1 MTAVKKYIVLFT
13 KIAGL
18 TILYIPIWIAGAMFI
33 QDGLPDVQPEP
44 GLVNETT
51 GMLILALV
59 NTLLILSLILTS
71 KWRGWKLALVLA
83 VAYYGSFTFITQIE
97 TWYFLTGITVSAEL
111 TSSLFLMGLTV
122 PLLFIPIAIFIFGH
136 WKKIDGEDAPLT
148 LLHMPVKQ
156 FIIRLVAISILYVV
170 IYWIAGYYIAWQNPE
185 LRAFYGSEGEITP
198 FWEHTIQTFSN
209 SPDLLIL
216 QLIRGVLFALF
227 VYPVIR
233 GSSVSPW
240 LTSLITGSLLAIPSL
255 GHILANP
262 LIPSA
267 EVRFTHMIET
277 IPSTFLFG
285 IIIALIFHR
294 KFTTKSCEISN

>member
-1 MTAVKKYIVLFT
+1 MKIVRQYLIWLI

-33 QDGLPDVQPEP
+33 QGGLPDLQPEP

-51 GMLILALV
+51 GMVIIALA
-59 NTLLILSLILTS
+59 NTLLIISLIVTS

-83 VAYYGSFTFITQIE
+83 LAYYGSFTFITQIE
-97 TWYFLTGITVSAEL
+97 TWYFLYGITVSSEL
-111 TSSLFLMGLTV
+111 ISGLFLMGLTV
-122 PLLFIPIAIFIFGH
+122 PLLFIPIAIAVIGN
-136 WKKIDGEDAPLT
+136 WKNDDGSHLKYLA
-148 LLHMPVKQ
+148 MPAKQ
-156 FIIRLVAISILYVV
+156 FLIRLTAISILYVI

-185 LRAFYGSEGEITP
+185 LRSFYGSQGEIMP
-198 FWEHTIQTFSN
+198 FWEHTVQTLSDT
-209 SPDLLIL
+209 PDLLIL
-216 QLIRGVLFALF
+216 QLFRGILFALF

-240 LTSLITGSLLAIPSL
+240 LSSLIIGSLLAIPSL

-267 EVRFTHMIET
+267 EVRFTHMVET

-285 IIIALIFHR
+285 LIIALTFHR
-294 KFTTKSCEISN
+294 KFTSVSYKCRF

>member
-59 NTLLILSLILTS
+59 NTLLIISLIVTS
-71 KWRGWKLALVLA
+71 QWRGWKLALFLA
-83 VAYYGSFTFITQIE
+83 IAYFGSFTFITQIE
-97 TWYFLTGITVSAEL
+97 TWYFLTGLTVSSEL
-111 TSSLFLMGLTV
+111 ISALFLMGLTV
-122 PLLFIPIAIFIFGH
+122 PLLFIPIAILISGY
-136 WKKIDGEDAPLT
+136 WKDEGAVSDLK
-148 LLHMPVKQ
+148 LLDMPVKQ
-156 FIIRLVAISILYVV
+156 FIIRLTAISILYVI

-185 LRAFYGSEGEITP
+185 LRSFYGSQGEIMP
-198 FWEHTIQTFSN
+198 FWDHTIQTLSDT
-209 SPDLLIL
+209 PDLLIL
-216 QLIRGVLFALF
+216 QLFRGTLFALF

-285 IIIALIFHR
+285 MIISWFFHR
-294 KFTTKSCEISN
+294 KITTASRK

>member
-1 MTAVKKYIVLFT
+1 MKMVRQYLIWLI

-59 NTLLILSLILTS
+59 NTLLIISLIVTS
-71 KWRGWKLALVLA
+71 KWRGWKLALFLA
-83 VAYYGSFTFITQIE
+83 IAYFGSFTFITQIE
-97 TWYFLTGITVSAEL
+97 TWYFLTGLTVSSEL
-111 TSSLFLMGLTV
+111 ISALFLMGLTV
-122 PLLFIPIAIFIFGH
+122 PLLFIPIAILISGY
-136 WKKIDGEDAPLT
+136 WKDEGAVSDLK
-148 LLHMPVKQ
+148 LLDMPVKQ
-156 FIIRLVAISILYVV
+156 FIIRLTAISILYVI

-185 LRAFYGSEGEITP
+185 LRSFYGSQGEIMP
-198 FWEHTIQTFSN
+198 FWDHTIQTLSDT
-209 SPDLLIL
+209 PDLLIL
-216 QLIRGVLFALF
+216 QLFRGTLFALF

-285 IIIALIFHR
+285 MIISWFFHR
-294 KFTTKSCEISN
+294 KITTASRK

>member
-1 MTAVKKYIVLFT
+1 MKMVRQYLIWLI

-33 QDGLPDVQPEP
+33 QDGLPDVQPDP

-51 GMLILALV
+51 GMLILAMV
-59 NTLLILSLILTS
+59 NTLLIISLIVTS
-71 KWRGWKLALVLA
+71 KWRGWKLALFLA
-83 VAYYGSFTFITQIE
+83 IAYFGSFTFITQIE
-97 TWYFLTGITVSAEL
+97 TWYFLTGITVSSEL
-111 TSSLFLMGLTV
+111 ISALFLMGLTV
-122 PLLFIPIAIFIFGH
+122 PLLFIPIAILISGY
-136 WKKIDGEDAPLT
+136 WKDEGAVSDLK
-148 LLHMPVKQ
+148 LLDMPVKQ
-156 FIIRLVAISILYVV
+156 FIIRLTAISILYVI

-185 LRAFYGSEGEITP
+185 LRSFYGSQGEIMP
-198 FWEHTIQTFSN
+198 FWDHTIQTLSDT
-209 SPDLLIL
+209 PDLLIL
-216 QLIRGVLFALF
+216 QLFRGTLFALF

-240 LTSLITGSLLAIPSL
+240 LTSLIIGSLLAIPSL

-285 IIIALIFHR
+285 MIISWFFHR
-294 KFTTKSCEISN
+294 KITTASRK

>member
-1 MTAVKKYIVLFT
+1 MKMVRQYLIWLI

-33 QDGLPDVQPEP
+33 QDGLPDVQPDP

-51 GMLILALV
+51 GMLILAMV
-59 NTLLILSLILTS
+59 NTLLIISLIVTS
-71 KWRGWKLALVLA
+71 KWRGWKLALFLA
-83 VAYYGSFTFITQIE
+83 IAYFGSFTFITQIE
-97 TWYFLTGITVSAEL
+97 TWYFLTGITVSSEL
-111 TSSLFLMGLTV
+111 ISALFLMGLTV
-122 PLLFIPIAIFIFGH
+122 PLLFIPIAILISGY
-136 WKKIDGEDAPLT
+136 WKDEGAVSDLK
-148 LLHMPVKQ
+148 LLDMPVKQ
-156 FIIRLVAISILYVV
+156 FIIRLTAISILYVI

-185 LRAFYGSEGEITP
+185 LRSFYGSQGEIMP
-198 FWEHTIQTFSN
+198 FWDHTIQTLSDT
-209 SPDLLIL
+209 PDLLIL
-216 QLIRGVLFALF
+216 QLFRGTLFALF

-285 IIIALIFHR
+285 MIISWFFHR
-294 KFTTKSCEISN
+294 KITTASRK

>member
-59 NTLLILSLILTS
+59 NTLLIISLIVTS
-71 KWRGWKLALVLA
+71 QWRGWKLALFLA
-83 VAYYGSFTFITQIE
+83 IAYFGTFTFITQIE
-97 TWYFLTGITVSAEL
+97 TWYFLTGITVSSEL
-111 TSSLFLMGLTV
+111 ISALFLMGLTV
-122 PLLFIPIAIFIFGH
+122 PLLFIPIAILISGY
-136 WKKIDGEDAPLT
+136 WKDEGAVSDLK
-148 LLHMPVKQ
+148 LLDMPVKQ
-156 FIIRLVAISILYVV
+156 FIIRLTAISILYVI

-185 LRAFYGSEGEITP
+185 LRSFYGSQGEIMP
-198 FWEHTIQTFSN
+198 FWDHTIQTLSDT
-209 SPDLLIL
+209 PDLLIL
-216 QLIRGVLFALF
+216 QLFRGTLFALF

>member
-1 MTAVKKYIVLFT
+1 MKMVRQYLIWLI

-59 NTLLILSLILTS
+59 NTLLIISLIVTS
-71 KWRGWKLALVLA
+71 QWRGWKLALFLA
-83 VAYYGSFTFITQIE
+83 IAYFGSFTFITQIE
-97 TWYFLTGITVSAEL
+97 TWYFLTGITVSSEL
-111 TSSLFLMGLTV
+111 ISALFLMGLTV
-122 PLLFIPIAIFIFGH
+122 PLLFIPIAILISGY
-136 WKKIDGEDAPLT
+136 WKDEGAVSDLKILD
-148 LLHMPVKQ
+148 MPVKQ
-156 FIIRLVAISILYVV
+156 FIIRLTAISILYVI

-185 LRAFYGSEGEITP
+185 LRSFYGSQGEIMP
-198 FWEHTIQTFSN
+198 FWDHTIQTLSDT
-209 SPDLLIL
+209 PDLLIL
-216 QLIRGVLFALF
+216 QLFRGTLFALF

-240 LTSLITGSLLAIPSL
+240 LTSLIIGSLLAIPSL

-285 IIIALIFHR
+285 MIISWFFHR
-294 KFTTKSCEISN
+294 KITTASRK

>member
-1 MTAVKKYIVLFT
+1 MKMVRQYLIWLI

-59 NTLLILSLILTS
+59 NTLLIISLIVTS
-71 KWRGWKLALVLA
+71 QWRGWKLALFLA
-83 VAYYGSFTFITQIE
+83 IAYFGSFTFITQIE
-97 TWYFLTGITVSAEL
+97 TWYFLTGLTVSSEL
-111 TSSLFLMGLTV
+111 ISALFLMGLTV
-122 PLLFIPIAIFIFGH
+122 PLLFIPIAILISGY
-136 WKKIDGEDAPLT
+136 WKDEGAVSDLK
-148 LLHMPVKQ
+148 LLDMPVKQ
-156 FIIRLVAISILYVV
+156 FIIRLTAISILYVI

-185 LRAFYGSEGEITP
+185 LRSFYGSQGEIMP
-198 FWEHTIQTFSN
+198 FWDHTIQTLSDT
-209 SPDLLIL
+209 PDLLIL
-216 QLIRGVLFALF
+216 QLFRGTLFALF

-240 LTSLITGSLLAIPSL
+240 LTSLIIGSLLAIPSL

-285 IIIALIFHR
+285 MIISWFFHR
-294 KFTTKSCEISN
+294 KITTASRK

>member
-1 MTAVKKYIVLFT
+1 MKMVRQYLIWLI

-59 NTLLILSLILTS
+59 NTLLIISLIVTS
-71 KWRGWKLALVLA
+71 QWRGWKLALFLA
-83 VAYYGSFTFITQIE
+83 IAYFGSFTFITQIE
-97 TWYFLTGITVSAEL
+97 TWYFLTGLTVSSEL
-111 TSSLFLMGLTV
+111 ISALFLMGLTV
-122 PLLFIPIAIFIFGH
+122 PLLFIPIAILISGY
-136 WKKIDGEDAPLT
+136 WKDEGAVSDLK
-148 LLHMPVKQ
+148 LLDMPVKQ
-156 FIIRLVAISILYVV
+156 FIIRLTAISILYVI

-185 LRAFYGSEGEITP
+185 LRSFYGSQGEIMP
-198 FWEHTIQTFSN
+198 FWDHTIQTLSDT
-209 SPDLLIL
+209 PDLLIL
-216 QLIRGVLFALF
+216 QLFRGTLFALF

-285 IIIALIFHR
+285 MIISWFFHR
-294 KFTTKSCEISN
+294 KITTASRK

>member
-1 MTAVKKYIVLFT
+1 MKMVRQYLIWLI

-33 QDGLPDVQPEP
+33 QDGLPDVQPDP

-51 GMLILALV
+51 GMLILATV
-59 NTLLILSLILTS
+59 NTLLIISLIVTS
-71 KWRGWKLALVLA
+71 KWRGWKLALFLA
-83 VAYYGSFTFITQIE
+83 IAYFGSFTFITQIE
-97 TWYFLTGITVSAEL
+97 TWYFLTGITVSSEL
-111 TSSLFLMGLTV
+111 ISALFLMGLTV
-122 PLLFIPIAIFIFGH
+122 PLLFIPIAILISGY
-136 WKKIDGEDAPLT
+136 WKDEGAVSDLK
-148 LLHMPVKQ
+148 LLDMPVKQ
-156 FIIRLVAISILYVV
+156 FIIRLTAISILYVI

-185 LRAFYGSEGEITP
+185 LRSFYGSQGEIMP
-198 FWEHTIQTFSN
+198 FWDHTIQTLSDT
-209 SPDLLIL
+209 PDLLIL
-216 QLIRGVLFALF
+216 QLFRGTLFALF

-285 IIIALIFHR
+285 MIISWFFHR
-294 KFTTKSCEISN
+294 KITTASRK

>member
-1 MTAVKKYIVLFT
+1 MKIVRQYLIWLI

-33 QDGLPDVQPEP
+33 QDGLPDVKPEP
-44 GLVNETT
+44 GLVSDTT
-51 GMLILALV
+51 GMLFLALV
-59 NTLLILSLILTS
+59 NTLLIISLIVTS

-97 TWYFLTGITVSAEL
+97 TWYFLSGITVSSEL
-111 TSSLFLMGLTV
+111 ISALFLMGLTV
-122 PLLFIPIAIFIFGH
+122 PLLFIPIAILISGY
-136 WKKIDGEDAPLT
+136 WKDEGTVSDLK
-148 LLHMPVKQ
+148 LLDMPVKQ
-156 FIIRLVAISILYVV
+156 FLIRLTVIAILYVI

-185 LRAFYGSEGEITP
+185 LRSFYGSQGEIMP
-198 FWEHTIQTFSN
+198 FWDHTIQTLSDT
-209 SPDLLIL
+209 PDLLIL
-216 QLIRGVLFALF
+216 QLFRGTLFALF

-240 LTSLITGSLLAIPSL
+240 ITALIIGSLLAIPSL
-255 GHILANP
+255 GHIIANP

-285 IIIALIFHR
+285 VIITLIFHR

>member
-1 MTAVKKYIVLFT
+1 
-13 KIAGL
+13 
-18 TILYIPIWIAGAMFI
+18 MFI
-33 QDGLPDVQPEP
+33 QDGLPDVQPDP

-51 GMLILALV
+51 GMLILAMV
-59 NTLLILSLILTS
+59 NTLLIISLIVTS
-71 KWRGWKLALVLA
+71 KWRGWKLALFLA
-83 VAYYGSFTFITQIE
+83 IAYFGSFTFITQIE
-97 TWYFLTGITVSAEL
+97 TWYFLTGITVSSEL
-111 TSSLFLMGLTV
+111 ISALFLMGLTV
-122 PLLFIPIAIFIFGH
+122 PLLFIPIAILISGY
-136 WKKIDGEDAPLT
+136 WKDEGAVSDLK
-148 LLHMPVKQ
+148 LLDMPVKQ
-156 FIIRLVAISILYVV
+156 FIIRLTAISILYVI

-185 LRAFYGSEGEITP
+185 LRSFYGSQGEIMP
-198 FWEHTIQTFSN
+198 FWDHTIQTLSDT
-209 SPDLLIL
+209 PDLLIL
-216 QLIRGVLFALF
+216 QLFRGTLFALF

-285 IIIALIFHR
+285 MIISWFFHR
-294 KFTTKSCEISN
+294 KITTASRK

>member
-1 MTAVKKYIVLFT
+1 MKTVSQYLIWLI

-33 QDGLPDVQPEP
+33 QDVLPDFQSEP

-51 GMLILALV
+51 GMLLLALI
-59 NTLLILSLILTS
+59 NTLLIISVIVTS
-71 KWRGWKLALVLA
+71 KWRGWKLALILS

-97 TWYFLTGITVSAEL
+97 TWYFLYGITVSSEL
-111 TSSLFLMGLTV
+111 ISALFLMGLTV
-122 PLLFIPIAIFIFGH
+122 PLLFIPIAILISGY
-136 WKKIDGEDAPLT
+136 WKNEGAVSDLK
-148 LLHMPVKQ
+148 LLDMPVKQ
-156 FIIRLVAISILYVV
+156 FIIRLTAISILYVI

-185 LRAFYGSEGEITP
+185 LRSFYGSEGEIMP
-198 FWEHTIQTFSN
+198 FWEHTIQTFSDT
-209 SPDLLIL
+209 PDLLIL
-216 QLIRGVLFALF
+216 QLFRGALFTLF

-233 GSSVSPW
+233 GSSVNPW
-240 LTSLITGSLLAIPSL
+240 LTSLIVGSLLAIPHL

-277 IPSTFLFG
+277 TTSTFLFG
-285 IIIALIFHR
+285 MIIALAFHR
-294 KFTTKSCEISN
+294 NLTTILRKNKI

>member
-1 MTAVKKYIVLFT
+1 MKMVRQYLIWLI

-33 QDGLPDVQPEP
+33 QDGLPDVQPDP

-51 GMLILALV
+51 GMLILATV
-59 NTLLILSLILTS
+59 NTLLIISLIVTS
-71 KWRGWKLALVLA
+71 KWRGWKLALFLA
-83 VAYYGSFTFITQIE
+83 IAYFGSFTFITQIE
-97 TWYFLTGITVSAEL
+97 TWYFLTGITVSSEL
-111 TSSLFLMGLTV
+111 ISALFLMGLTV
-122 PLLFIPIAIFIFGH
+122 PLLFIPIAILISGY
-136 WKKIDGEDAPLT
+136 WKDEGAVSDLK
-148 LLHMPVKQ
+148 LLDMPVKQ
-156 FIIRLVAISILYVV
+156 FIIRLTAISILYVI

-185 LRAFYGSEGEITP
+185 LRSFYGSQGEIMP
-198 FWEHTIQTFSN
+198 FWDHTIQTLSDT
-209 SPDLLIL
+209 PDLLIL
-216 QLIRGVLFALF
+216 QLFRGTLFALF

-240 LTSLITGSLLAIPSL
+240 LTSLIIGSLLAIPSL

-285 IIIALIFHR
+285 MIISWFFHR
-294 KFTTKSCEISN
+294 KITTASRK